1 MNWRGWFRS
10 RPPLRRNS
18 DRDGTAIRIAIAMPV
33 EPVTGTERRMVV
45 VPRVRYNKRPHEES
59 RRSSTRKRLPKTA
72 VFAEF
77 QPRWTSPE
85 HVDDP
90 GGTKPRIPP
99 TWLDLKR
106 GQGMDATSD
115 DDRLNKPPPERA
127 GPTSTEGTLVIFLPD
142 HARSSAGS
150 REREYS
156 SASGQFFRPKG
167 GASPMNSRGTGSRMS
182 LPHPVPVATKAMASK
197 ARRGD
202 RRGTGRHMGCSPVNS
217 PSLVKRVA
225 NCKQH
230 VPRKKSST
238 QSFAQS

>member
-1 MNWRGWFRS
+1 
-10 RPPLRRNS
+10 
-18 DRDGTAIRIAIAMPV
+18 MPV

-106 GQGMDATSD
+106 GQGMDAASD
-115 DDRLNKPPPERA
+115 DDRLNKPPPERS
-127 GPTSTEGTLVIFLPD
+127 GPTSAEGTPVDLLPFTL
-142 HARSSAGS
+142 ARLPREESANTRQRAASS
-150 REREYS
+150 
-156 SASGQFFRPKG
+156 SGPK
-167 GASPMNSRGTGSRMS
+167 AAP
-182 LPHPVPVATKAMASK
+182 
-197 ARRGD
+197 
-202 RRGTGRHMGCSPVNS
+202 
-217 PSLVKRVA
+217 
-225 NCKQH
+225 
-230 VPRKKSST
+230 PR
-238 QSFAQS
+238 